1 MVKLLCETDFVSR
14 SDEFVAIADKLAD
27 KLFKGEIKEDEKD
40 VQEVKDSALKTGEN
54 IQVGEMKVVEG
65 EKLGVYVHSN
75 KKIGV
80 IVVLS
85 GGDEGVAKD
94 VAMQVAATNPVCIS
108 PDEVPQEAVDKEK
121 EIWKEQLA
129 NEGKPEAIVEKI
141 MIGKEKKFREEN
153 ALIKQLFVKD
163 NEKTVEQLLAA
174 NGGMKVE
181 KFVRMAI

>member
-1 MVKLLCETDFVSR
+1 
-14 SDEFVAIADKLAD
+14 
-27 KLFKGEIKEDEKD
+27 